1 MKFFKSFLLYFA
13 IIIGSIVAIALV
25 LLAVMYFAPG
35 TEILG
40 YEYINYHGTQVVEY
54 NTNPDSPVQIQG
66 IEAVEV
72 NTALTGVYFT
82 PSTDEAKIV
91 LSFAH
96 GMSGFVKATTSNLEI
111 KPQIIEKTFSEEAGG
126 ATYKTLVIDIIEPQG
141 VVATN
146 NPVLTVFIPANLSVL
161 SANTAKGPIGYNAKN
176 GETVANVGKI
186 YANASDGGNILI
198 RNPINTTNYYFYSSN
213 GEVAFENPQTIS
225 ADIKF
230 TTDTGTFNMT
240 GENALLQGDMQVWSY
255 VEGKGPTINFGA
267 IDGDFSVVASQV
279 QINGKRIGNRS
290 AQGIFAITTDKSTIN
305 VGEVYARLSMA
316 SKANNTN
323 NNVTVTNLFY
333 DASTDKHIF
342 DTGSGHITIE
352 NLVGDAG
359 FDTTSGNV
367 TINNAYND
375 IDIATDSGYVKVCYN
390 PHSKYYE
397 EAMVVDGDLVIDTK
411 DGGVEIYNMRG
422 RLDAKATSIK
432 AKSLF
437 KVHFIDVKKDSV
449 ISAGSRDVQLL
460 VSYETSVAG
469 GGIFR
474 LLLRNGNPTVG
485 LVSGLYSVINEADND
500 YVTEGEYSSQ
510 YRIGYSKDVSD
521 AIYNEAKYEDVYGK
535 VVVETTGKVSLN
547 G

>member
-1 MKFFKSFLLYFA
+1 MHMKHKKGIAILLTLAMLFSILPAGAVWATETTDSTAAQSDIVLMNVESDSTTAASITTSGGVTYYTDFA
-13 IIIGSIVAIALV
+13 TAVANWTDNTMLTLLADVTNLSEQIELSGNGLV
-25 LLAVMYFAPG
+25 LDLNGKKLEATVDDAIKITAGELTIRDSARTGSF
-35 TEILG
+35 TT
-40 YEYINYHGTQVVEY
+40 TQY
-54 NTNPDSPVQIQG
+54 
-66 IEAVEV
+66 
-72 NTALTGVYFT
+72 GV
-82 PSTDEAKIV
+82 
-91 LSFAH
+91 LWLH
-96 GMSGFVKATTSNLEI
+96 
-111 KPQIIEKTFSEEAGG
+111 
-126 ATYKTLVIDIIEPQG
+126 
-141 VVATN
+141 
-146 NPVLTVFIPANLSVL
+146 
-161 SANTAKGPIGYNAKN
+161 
-176 GETVANVGKI
+176 
-186 YANASDGGNILI
+186 GGNV
-198 RNPINTTNYYFYSSN
+198 N
-213 GEVAFENPQTIS
+213 FESGTLESVTIS
-225 ADIKF
+225 K
-230 TTDTGTFNMT
+230 GTFNMT

-432 AKSLF
+432 SKSLF